1 MITFSDLMSGL
12 ALILSFLAWLKI
24 REDSKKAY
32 NLAINPSW
40 FVDRMMSDEWYFGL
54 VTNQGQIIA
63 INKINSISDDGKW
76 LEVTLLTNDEVS
88 KIEKRIPH
96 NIQYLSAVADDRIT
110 ASVLV
115 SNIVLAFEIASS

>member
-1 MITFSDLMSGL
+1 MSGL
-12 ALILSFLAWLKI
+12 ALFLSFLAWLKI

-32 NLAINPSW
+32 ALAVNPSW
-40 FVDRMMSDEWYFGL
+40 FVDRMMSDEWWFGL

-76 LEVTLLTNDEVS
+76 LEVRLLTIKELKNIVTP
-88 KIEKRIPH
+88 IEH

-115 SNIVLAFEIASS
+115 SNIVMAFELASS